1 MVTKKR
7 FNTFV
12 ITRFQL
18 ICTGTPTRYFWTALR
33 CFADGWL
40 KEGCNV
46 ADGIDVGLEDYE
58 HKRQVEELIHVAG
71 LCIEVLQQNDEYLA
85 DVSLSHV

>member
-1 MVTKKR
+1 
-7 FNTFV
+7 
-12 ITRFQL
+12 
-18 ICTGTPTRYFWTALR
+18 
-33 CFADGWL
+33 
-40 KEGCNV
+40 V